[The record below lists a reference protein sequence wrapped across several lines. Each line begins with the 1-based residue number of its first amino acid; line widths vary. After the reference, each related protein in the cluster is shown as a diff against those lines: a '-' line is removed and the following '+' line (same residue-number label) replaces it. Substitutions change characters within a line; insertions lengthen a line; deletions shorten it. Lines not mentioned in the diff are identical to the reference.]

1 MVLHNIYVTFLCCEE
16 KVYDLYWKCCL
27 FLLADLEQFVEHIT
41 GFSHQLGDC
50 VIHGIATS
58 QTTAET
64 ESGQALAQ
72 VCRTAG
78 ESGLGVLAAIE
89 KGILVLVFYVS
100 ILFVSFL

>member
-1 MVLHNIYVTFLCCEE
+1 M
-16 KVYDLYWKCCL
+16 

-89 KGILVLVFYVS
+89 KGIFVLWVFLRFHFVCEFFV
-100 ILFVSFL
+100 ILSFYTIK

>member
-1 MVLHNIYVTFLCCEE
+1 M
-16 KVYDLYWKCCL
+16 

-89 KGILVLVFYVS
+89 KGIFVLCFFYVS
-100 ILFVSFL
+100 ILFVSFFVILSFYTNK